1 MAQNALNWFEIP
13 VENFDRAKTFYG
25 TILASDIHE
34 ESMGDFK
41 MGFLPMG
48 KEGVGGAIVQGD
60 GCVPSNSGT
69 MVYLNGGEDLGTILS
84 KVESAGGSIVSPKT
98 LITEEIGYMA
108 VFNDT
113 EGNRVALH
121 SAN

>member
-1 MAQNALNWFEIP
+1 MVQNALNWFEIP

-25 TILASDIHE
+25 TILSIDIPE
-34 ESMGDFK
+34 QSMGDFK
-41 MGFLPMG
+41 MGILPMG

-60 GCVPSNSGT
+60 GCVPSSSGT